1 MVSPALGGG
10 PASTR
15 AASPAP
21 RSNPVANHASRWRA
35 GPIRAAA
42 TRTPAA
48 RLSLVLFLSLLHL
61 APGVAAQS
69 VEEGKQSA
77 LDHATALAPLVAEMS
92 SKLWDFAEVAL
103 EETRS
108 AAYLADVLEA
118 EGFAVERGV
127 AGMPTAFLASWESGE
142 DGPILGVLAEYDA
155 LPQVGNAAVPR
166 LQPREDGAT
175 HGHGCGHNLFGAASV
190 AAAIAVKRMME
201 EHGAPGT
208 VRLYGTPAEETVV
221 GKVYMA
227 RDGLFDDLDAAIVWH
242 PGQRT
247 AVSNSRARALNNFE
261 VTFRGQAAHGA
272 ADPWNGR
279 SALDAVELM
288 NHGVNMMREH
298 IEPSARIHYVIPN
311 AGEVPNVVPAHARAW
326 YYVRD
331 TTRTA
336 VEENYDWIL
345 DIAAGAAQMT
355 RTEHEVFLVTGVH
368 TYTLVRPLQEAMQAN
383 LERVGPPP
391 FDEADHEFARE
402 LQRFLEVEASGLA
415 DTILPLAP
423 APLPAGGGS
432 SDVAEVSYIAPT
444 VEFSVATAAEHVPWH
459 SWAITASHGT
469 AGAWKGAQVAAKALA
484 LMGAELLLDADLLRR
499 AKEAHAAETGGR
511 PYQSPIP
518 PGQAVPLPP
527 QR

>member
-1 MVSPALGGG
+1 MSPALRGG

-15 AASPAP
+15 TASTLRRSHPATD
-21 RSNPVANHASRWRA
+21 HASRGRA
-35 GPIRAAA
+35 APRRAAA
-42 TRTPAA
+42 ARPSAA
-48 RLSLVLFLSLLHL
+48 KLSLVAFLLHL
-61 APGVAAQS
+61 APGAAAQS

-77 LDHATALAPLVAEMS
+77 LGHATALAPLVAEMS

-108 AAYLADVLEA
+108 AAYLAGVLEA

-127 AGMPTAFLASWESGE
+127 AGMPTAFLASWEGGG

-166 LQPREDGAT
+166 LQAREDGET
-175 HGHGCGHNLFGAASV
+175 QGHGCGHNLFGAASV

-298 IEPSARIHYVIPN
+298 VEPSARIHYVIPN

-336 VEENYDWIL
+336 VEENYEWIL

-402 LQRFLEVEASGLA
+402 LQRFLEVEASGLSEA
-415 DTILPLAP
+415 IVPLAA

-444 VEFSVATAAEHVPWH
+444 VEFSVATAGEHLPWH

-484 LMGAELLLDADLLRR
+484 LMGAELLLDTDLLRR

-518 PGQAVPLPP
+518 TGQAVPLPP